1 MSFRLHD
8 ALAFHAR
15 NTPDRLAIDSDT
27 GRWTYDRLWSDA
39 RHIAAALHARG
50 LGRGGRIA
58 ILAKN
63 RGETL
68 ALLFGAALAGS
79 VAVPLNHRLSATE
92 LDWILRDS
100 DAALVFYEAE
110 FADRLGNWPSVDIS
124 HAADPARW
132 PPGTKPADPRDSG
145 DYLQIYTSGTTGH
158 PKGVVLSEGNA
169 LAQQAAIS
177 ASLSAR
183 LAPGDAYYQCLPLF
197 HVGGIFTSLHG
208 LFNGATLALRRDFS
222 PRDALAFLSDPGP
235 RHAVMVPTMIQACV
249 ALPTVEGEV
258 FPGLKT
264 LMFGA
269 SPISAELLRRAALR
283 FGCPFAQVYG
293 MTESHSVITVMNPED
308 YKEALRGE
316 RPGLLAAAGRPVAG
330 TELLIVGPDGR
341 EVPPGTTGEIIV
353 RSGHI
358 MSGYWRRPAETAE
371 TLRDGFLH
379 TGDAGRLDA
388 DGFLYIVDRI
398 KDIIV
403 SGGENISSLD
413 VENALA
419 AHPMVGEVA
428 VIGVP
433 HPHWGEA
440 VHAVVV
446 PRPGTAPTA
455 AELLDFC
462 RGRLA
467 GFKMPRGIDFAPAL
481 PRNGAGKVLKR
492 KLREPHWQ
500 DQARHVG

>member
-8 ALAFHAR
+8 ALAYHAR
-15 NTPDRLAIDSDT
+15 CAPDRLAVDGDT

-39 RHIAAALHARG
+39 RLVASALQSRG

-58 ILAKN
+58 ILSKN
-63 RGETL
+63 RGEIL

-79 VAVPLNHRLSATE
+79 VAVPLNHRLSVPE
-92 LDWILRDS
+92 LDWIMRDS
-100 DAALVFYEAE
+100 EAALVFYEAE
-110 FADRLGNWPSVDIS
+110 FSDRLGAWPAVEIG
-124 HAADPARW
+124 HAVDPAHW
-132 PPGTKPADPRDSG
+132 PATPPALPRDTG

-158 PKGVVLSEGNA
+158 PKGVVLTESNA
-169 LAQQAAIS
+169 MAQQAAIS

-183 LAPGDAYYQCLPLF
+183 LAPGDAWYQCLPLF

-208 LFNGATLALRRDFS
+208 LFNGATLILRRDFS
-222 PRDALAFLSDPGP
+222 PRDALTILSDPAP

-249 ALPTVEGEV
+249 ALPAEKGEA
-258 FPGLKT
+258 FSGLKT
-264 LMFGA
+264 LLFGA
-269 SPISAELLRRAALR
+269 SPISADLLRRAALR

-293 MTESHSVITVMNPED
+293 MTETHSVITVMNPED
-308 YKEALRGE
+308 YTLALRGE
-316 RPGLLAAAGRPVAG
+316 RPELLAAAGRPVAG
-330 TELLIVGPDGR
+330 TDLLIVGPDGR
-341 EVPPGTTGEIIV
+341 EVAPGATGEIIV
-353 RSGHI
+353 RSGHV
-358 MSGYWRRPAETAE
+358 MSGYWRRPADTAE
-371 TLRDGFLH
+371 TLRGGFLH

-428 VIGVP
+428 VVGVP

-446 PRPGTAPTA
+446 PRTGTAPTV

-467 GFKMPRGIDFAPAL
+467 GFKMPRGIEFVTAL
-481 PRNGAGKVLKR
+481 PRNGAGKILKR
-492 KLREPHWQ
+492 KLREPHWR